1 MSSLKLFPRYL
12 RRHPPLPFAHRR
24 FSILKN
30 PESSPLVQST
40 RKWFQSVVLQEKL
53 CPFAPPLVGNDKL
66 RIVKSD
72 AHTDDA
78 MVQDVKQEV
87 ESLMM
92 SPTVTHETT
101 LVVFSRDMPFLDFVR
116 LSWRLQEE
124 AVADHVED
132 LQLVLFHPHATHQT
146 YSEMTSASDYT
157 IRSPYPTVHLLREV
171 DVMKA
176 VQSGYPDLADLPARN
191 KEKLEKQGLKV
202 CEQRLAACYTTDDEP
217 KPS

>member
-1 MSSLKLFPRYL
+1 MSSLRIFPRYL
-12 RRHPPLPFAHRR
+12 RRHPLSFAHRNV
-24 FSILKN
+24 SILKN

-53 CPFAPPLVGNDKL
+53 CPFAPPLVGNEKL
-66 RIVKSD
+66 RIVNSD

-78 MVQDVKQEV
+78 MVEDVKQEV
-87 ESLMM
+87 DSLMLL
-92 SPTVTHETT
+92 SSAFNHETT
-101 LVVFSRDMPFLDFVR
+101 LVVFSREIPFLDFVR
-116 LSWRLQEE
+116 LSWRWQEE

-132 LQLVLFHPHATHQT
+132 LQLVLFHPLATHQT

-176 VQSGYPDLADLPARN
+176 VQSGYPDLANLPARN
-191 KEKLEKQGLKV
+191 KEKLEKQGLKL
-202 CEQRLAACYTTDDEP
+202 CEQRLAACYTADGES
-217 KPS
+217 KS